1 MHTAKHT
8 THCNNMQGFTLI
20 EWLVVMSIIAILA
33 VIGLPNFSASI
44 ERYRAGSVA
53 GELAR
58 SLMTARTQALAT
70 GHRVV
75 VSPMANNDW
84 ANGWRI
90 FIDLNN
96 NGSLDAGD
104 QTIQEINSNPS
115 AGIAPSALLSEG
127 GQSFVSFTGLGFP
140 RALDGTSFADG
151 TLTITLGTTQRI
163 VCLNAQGRVNVID
176 QGTC

>member
-1 MHTAKHT
+1 MIGNT
-8 THCNNMQGFTLI
+8 THRYKPHGFTLI
-20 EWLVVMSIIAILA
+20 EWLVVMSIVAILA
-33 VIGLPNFSASI
+33 AVGSPNFSASI

-70 GHRVV
+70 GQRVV
-75 VSPMANNDW
+75 VLPLASNDW

-90 FIDLNN
+90 FVDLNN
-96 NGSLDAGD
+96 NGSLDAGERI
-104 QTIQEINSNPS
+104 IQEIDGNPS
-115 AGIAPSALLSEG
+115 AVIAPSALLSEG

-140 RALDGTSFADG
+140 RALNGTSFADG

-163 VCLNAQGRVNVID
+163 VCLNAQGRVDVIEH
-176 QGTC
+176 GAC